1 MAITR
6 PFRFGLNPGLAHL
19 TNSREELLN
28 KARQAEGLGYSTF
41 FAIDHFSASL
51 SPLSPLIALM
61 TVADAT
67 QTLRVGTFVLANDFR
82 HPAILAKEAATLN
95 QLSNGRFEMGIGA
108 GYMRSEYE
116 QVGIP
121 FDAPGVR
128 IRRLEEG
135 IQIIKALWTEE
146 NVTFSGK
153 HYTITNLQ
161 GMPQPAQRPHPPI
174 LIGGGGKRLL
184 SVAGRVA
191 DIISFNPRLGEAG
204 STDIADSTEAALQEK
219 LAWVREAAGERFP
232 QLELNLQI
240 TVAVVTEDRIS
251 TAQAIAS
258 ALGIQADPELIL
270 SAPYVLIGTVEQIIE
285 RLYTLRERY
294 GINYF
299 VVPLAQMEELSPVVA
314 RLTGA

>member
-6 PFRFGLNPGLAHL
+6 PFRFGLNPGLVHIA
-19 TNSREELLN
+19 NSREELVN
-28 KARQAEGLGYSTF
+28 KARRAEELGYSTF
-41 FAIDHFSASL
+41 FAIDHFPAPL

-61 TVADAT
+61 AVADAT
-67 QTLRVGTFVLANDFR
+67 QTLRVGTFVLSNDFR
-82 HPAILAKEAATLN
+82 HPALLAKEAATLN
-95 QLSNGRFEMGIGA
+95 LLSNGRFEMGIGA

-135 IQIIKALWTEE
+135 VRIIKTLWTEE
-146 NVTFSGK
+146 SVTFSGV

-161 GMPQPAQRPHPPI
+161 GRSQPAQHPPI

-191 DIISFNPRLGEAG
+191 DIISFNPQLGEAG
-204 STDIADSTEAALQEK
+204 STDIADSTETALQEK

-240 TVAVVTEDRIS
+240 SVVVVTEDRIS
-251 TAQAIAS
+251 AAQAIAK

-270 SAPYVLIGTVEQIIE
+270 SAPYALIGTVEQIIE

-299 VVPLAQMEELSPVVA
+299 VVPLAQMDELSPIVA
-314 RLTGA
+314 RLAGA

>member
-41 FAIDHFSASL
+41 FAIDHFSA
-51 SPLSPLIALM
+51 PLSPLIALM